1 MYFSFEDFFEEYK
14 KEFKKLDLKIPFSE
28 LPLHRKLFCVFVV
41 FWGIVYLSYSYYK
54 EDIIR
59 CLSQAI
65 SLSTDVATLLSI
77 SSEIFA
83 FLALYGSVTI
93 CKRLDIK
100 KNYTRVINE
109 FRKKCITNR
118 NKILLIVLD
127 RFGISMNDKD
137 KLGWLIEEAER
148 EQNDEFPS
156 RYSSCLVGLLLGAS
170 KLYFEVAVNFVTEER
185 EAAYLIILFCIFGI
199 GMYVL
204 LEELPKCVFLFVNTY
219 FKRTDYYMRDKL
231 IYDLR
236 QLRIFGGDDNQKKRT
251 VKKIIYMQ
259 NKVLIVE

>member
-1 MYFSFEDFFEEYK
+1 
-14 KEFKKLDLKIPFSE
+14 
-28 LPLHRKLFCVFVV
+28 
-41 FWGIVYLSYSYYK
+41 
-54 EDIIR
+54 
-59 CLSQAI
+59 
-65 SLSTDVATLLSI
+65 
-77 SSEIFA
+77 
-83 FLALYGSVTI
+83 
-93 CKRLDIK
+93 
-100 KNYTRVINE
+100 
-109 FRKKCITNR
+109 
-118 NKILLIVLD
+118 
-127 RFGISMNDKD
+127 MNDKD

-170 KLYFEVAVNFVTEER
+170 KLYFEVAVNFVTHER

-204 LEELPKCVFLFVNTY
+204 LEELPKRVFLFINTY

-236 QLRIFGGDDNQKKRT
+236 QSRIFGGDDNQKKRT
-251 VKKIIYMQ
+251 VKKKIYMQ